1 MSKNWRRR
9 GIFTYFEIKPINHCL
24 FFLKVRPAVEEA
36 KKAVSGIRKAQ
47 LVEVR
52 SMASPPNAVKVAVEA
67 ICLLLGEKA
76 PDWKAIRALLV
87 KDDFIPRILQFNTE
101 AITPE
106 ITDKMKQYEG
116 NPDWDFE
123 KVTF

>member
-1 MSKNWRRR
+1 M
-9 GIFTYFEIKPINHCL
+9 
-24 FFLKVRPAVEEA
+24 
-36 KKAVSGIRKAQ
+36 
-47 LVEVR
+47 VEVR

-106 ITDKMKQYEG
+106 ITDKMRQYEG

-123 KVTF
+123 KVTFLKVVLYFVYFNLLGQPGIACLWTNG